1 MSSGI
6 IKMRNKKMTHEEAR
20 RKGAEAIVA
29 TRRMLTDEIEYFATS
44 AALWAEH
51 DMVGM
56 MRHMDY
62 GASRFEP
69 IARVDEEI
77 VSLIREAN
85 GHFRW

>member
-1 MSSGI
+1 
-6 IKMRNKKMTHEEAR
+6 MTHEEAR
-20 RKGAEAIVA
+20 RRGAEAIVA

-44 AALWAEH
+44 AALWADH
-51 DMVGM
+51 GMVGL

-62 GASRFEP
+62 GASSFEP
-69 IARVDEEI
+69 IAQASDEV